1 MNRITKDSDDADFRS
16 ARAPAPNSKEDF
28 GRRVYRIMLAKG
40 MNQSD
45 LARAAGIDRN
55 RVSSYVRGQSLP
67 TGLFLKKLAEALGV
81 KPTELLP
88 EAMASEAPPPYSM
101 AVSPDGKQMR
111 LVADVW
117 VPTGV
122 GAQIIQ
128 LLTDNAA
135 THRE

>member
-1 MNRITKDSDDADFRS
+1 MSRVVSESTETDFKS
-16 ARAPAPNSKEDF
+16 ARVPAPTSKEDF
-28 GRRVYRIMLAKG
+28 GRRVYRLMLAKN

-45 LARAAGIDRN
+45 LARAAGMDRN

-81 KPTELLP
+81 KPTDLLP
-88 EAMASEAPPPYSM
+88 EAVSEAPPPYSM

-117 VPTGV
+117 VPTQV

-128 LLTDNAA
+128 MLTDNAA
-135 THRE
+135 ADRK